1 MAIIIG
7 SNPPFEAA
15 VAKFVGIDPAVVDPG
30 SMQILLVNPDPDTDT
45 MVRFTV
51 VTYINTPLL
60 KKVMMAAL
68 ASAITDPNDPAPT
81 VDPTSTV

>member
-15 VAKFVGIDPAVVDPG
+15 VAKFVGIDPATIDPG
-30 SMQILLVNPDPDTDT
+30 SMQILLVNPDAKVDS
-45 MVRFTV
+45 MVRFTIV
-51 VTYINTPLL
+51 SYINTPLL
-60 KKVMMAAL
+60 KQIMMAAL
-68 ASAITDPNDPAPT
+68 SSAITDPNDPAPT